1 MPLCVPWVFPAGKRE
16 VRLSYRLPCL
26 PRWQFPPMDL
36 LQGHTSRKNSG
47 AEALLEENSHETVPV
62 TYAPV
67 KIPEVKLSSRKK
79 YNALQHVFSYVL
91 RHIWRSGWKS
101 AVSLVLTIVLAS
113 GVSMLVLAMLTY
125 KDAFHEVDVRATAL
139 DFASSNIAQIK
150 ESELL
155 EDVYCYNN
163 FDVRTNGLDSSTRML
178 ITNDLN
184 RYLTGEHIQYTADYD
199 DGYDLSALNADEP
212 VCMIGEK
219 MAEIL
224 GVSQGEKVALLSV
237 SRYAALSEVYKGKK
251 LSAAEQKEA
260 VMYKVIGIIKSA
272 DDTVNTSIFA
282 GINGPMEDV
291 YGQPFP
297 FGYCECKLVDNR
309 ELDEMNH
316 LLTNLKNTNTK
327 YAPKASFYID
337 SEALEDIV
345 RIRTL
350 LEELFPIAVAA
361 ALLIALTGQ
370 VLVILQSAKEASLLR
385 ILGVTKKRVRCM
397 LTLEQMFLCIVGLI
411 SVTVGLSLYRP
422 ELFERSMQT
431 LVFCYILLFTGCLC
445 GVLTTAVLVTRH
457 KVLELLQIKE

>member
-36 LQGHTSRKNSG
+36 LQGHTSWKNSG

-155 EDVYCYNN
+155 KDVYCYNN

-272 DDTVNTSIFA
+272 DDTVKQVS
-282 GINGPMEDV
+282 
-291 YGQPFP
+291 
-297 FGYCECKLVDNR
+297 LR
-309 ELDEMNH
+309 ESMARWKMCTASRSH
-316 LLTNLKNTNTK
+316 LAIANANWWTTGNLMK
-327 YAPKASFYID
+327 
-337 SEALEDIV
+337 
-345 RIRTL
+345 
-350 LEELFPIAVAA
+350 
-361 ALLIALTGQ
+361 
-370 VLVILQSAKEASLLR
+370 
-385 ILGVTKKRVRCM
+385 
-397 LTLEQMFLCIVGLI
+397 
-411 SVTVGLSLYRP
+411 
-422 ELFERSMQT
+422 
-431 LVFCYILLFTGCLC
+431 
-445 GVLTTAVLVTRH
+445 
-457 KVLELLQIKE
+457 